1 MIDYMQNEI
10 AEYLRVAINRN
21 GRTVNEP
28 CVITAKEQDHASN
41 IFGLRPFREI
51 GIRHSAAVCSSVD
64 DAGQHRVDSH
74 ACAFQV
80 LSEAIHHRNSGSF
93 GGGVGR
99 GSGGM

>member
-1 MIDYMQNEI
+1 MIHYMQNGI
-10 AEYLRVAINRN
+10 AEWLRDAINRN

-28 CVITAKEQDHASN
+28 CVITAKEQDYASN
-41 IFGLRPFREI
+41 VFGLRPLREI
-51 GIRHSAAVCSSVD
+51 GIWHSAAVRESVD

-80 LSEAIHHRNSGSF
+80 LSEAIHHRNGGSF

-99 GSGGM
+99 GS